1 MQKQVSLS
9 LRVQFIGHI
18 TRYNIANIKN
28 KNMANAKKE
37 KFTMSIHY
45 DIREHIIIT
54 NTEERQDIQDVFANH
69 LIRIGTAMLDD
80 YANIHKFQVIIDGEN
95 KEFSGKTLTAD
106 FHEIIR
112 AVKSASSIDAVMDY
126 GYYQYGGFV
135 ISNNSIQVKEYA
147 DMFDIKEHIENGVA
161 EYGNEYLNG
170 LFYSIYHNVDCSE
183 DAGVV
188 NAYGEKDG
196 NLYTGDIE
204 SKIITTL
211 PDGVWYSP
219 TTAVIYDQEDV
230 ENINDVAYICQEMT
244 KFSSYDELEVNENSI
259 SLYLNNLELKN
270 NDELVKFV
278 ELCKQL
284 TKATDGESFGTDEL
298 GLTDLSSDD
307 GRIVNI
313 KINEDGTHQISIQS
327 TDF

>member
-1 MQKQVSLS
+1 
-9 LRVQFIGHI
+9 
-18 TRYNIANIKN
+18 
-28 KNMANAKKE
+28 
-37 KFTMSIHY
+37 MSIHY
-45 DIREHIIIT
+45 DIKEHIIIT

-80 YANIHKFQVIIDGEN
+80 CARIHKFQLVTDDE
-95 KEFSGKTLTAD
+95 KREFSGETLTQD

-112 AVKSASSIDAVMDY
+112 AVKSASSIDAILDY
-126 GYYQYGGFV
+126 GYYQYGGFM
-135 ISNNSIQVKEYA
+135 INNNSIKTVEYA
-147 DMFDIKEHIENGVA
+147 DMFDIKEQIEKGVA
-161 EYGNEYLNG
+161 ELGNEYLNG
-170 LFYSIYHNVDCSE
+170 LFYSMYNKADCSE
-183 DAGVV
+183 TAGVV
-188 NAYGEKDG
+188 VAYGEKDG
-196 NLYTGDIE
+196 HLYTGDIK
-204 SKIITTL
+204 SRIITDL

-219 TTAVIYDQEDV
+219 TTAVIFDVEDV

-244 KFSSYDELEVNENSI
+244 KFSSYDELEVNGNNI
-259 SLYLNNLELKN
+259 SFYLNNLELKN

-327 TDF
+327 TDY